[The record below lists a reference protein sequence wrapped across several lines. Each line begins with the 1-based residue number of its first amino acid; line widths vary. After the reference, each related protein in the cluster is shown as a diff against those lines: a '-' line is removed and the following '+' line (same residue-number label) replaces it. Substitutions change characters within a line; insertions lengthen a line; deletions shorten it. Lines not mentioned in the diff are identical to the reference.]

1 MVEQRDD
8 TDWIKCCIMSNLG
21 GFRQEEQVC
30 CMGMHRSQTVEK
42 ENQDSNLLSTFHLEN
57 DY

>member
-1 MVEQRDD
+1 ML
-8 TDWIKCCIMSNLG
+8 NLG